1 MIFRM
6 VAENPNWG
14 APRIHGELCKLG
26 FEVSE
31 RTVSRWIKRTTRC
44 PDLAP
49 ALARVSSK
57 TSRSN
62 RCHGFFHCA
71 DADLRGLLLF
81 LSHRPRRRKILH
93 CNVTRHPN
101 ALWIGLQ
108 SRETWRCDQPHR
120 FLIFDRDAKFCA
132 DVVWTVNRVSVRFK
146 AIKLL
151 LSPGAIPAK
160 LDLTLYCNHKN
171 PQPKAVRFS
180 LLVNHS
186 SWVTDLTVHWRAA
199 HRRPPLIIVRKVR
212 R

>member
-1 MIFRM
+1 LIFRM
-6 VAENPNWG
+6 VAENPSWG
-14 APRIHGELCKLG
+14 APRIHGELCKLA

-71 DADLRGLLLF
+71 DADLRGLVLF

-101 ALWIGLQ
+101 ALWIALQ

-146 AIKLL
+146 AVKLL
-151 LSPGAIPAK
+151 LKPWRDPCQTRPDALLQSQKSPAESGEVFTFGEP
-160 LDLTLYCNHKN
+160 LVMGDGPYCTL
-171 PQPKAVRFS
+171 A
-180 LLVNHS
+180 
-186 SWVTDLTVHWRAA
+186 
-199 HRRPPLIIVRKVR
+199 RRT
-212 R
+212 